1 MEVKEAKKMLDD
13 VIYTL
18 NLIDVRGEDNLNRV
32 LGCIQTLKLVSSDF
46 SKNCVDQ
53 KPVVE

>member
-1 MEVKEAKKMLDD
+1 MEAKEAKKMLDD

-46 SKNCVDQ
+46 SKNCVDR

>member
-1 MEVKEAKKMLDD
+1 MEAKEAKKMLDD